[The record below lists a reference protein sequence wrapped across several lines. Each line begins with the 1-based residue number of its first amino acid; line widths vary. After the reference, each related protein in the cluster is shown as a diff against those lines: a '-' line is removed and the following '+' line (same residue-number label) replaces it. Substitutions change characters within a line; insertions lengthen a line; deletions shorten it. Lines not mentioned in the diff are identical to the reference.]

1 MFYHKAKS
9 KLGKHE
15 LGFHSLLSGIVV
27 LKEARWLGL
36 AMVVADHNILTNV
49 ISWKGK
55 SQSAILK

>member
-27 LKEARWLGL
+27 LKEARWLSL
-36 AMVVADHNILTNV
+36 AMVVADHNILKNV
-49 ISWKGK
+49 VSW
-55 SQSAILK
+55 